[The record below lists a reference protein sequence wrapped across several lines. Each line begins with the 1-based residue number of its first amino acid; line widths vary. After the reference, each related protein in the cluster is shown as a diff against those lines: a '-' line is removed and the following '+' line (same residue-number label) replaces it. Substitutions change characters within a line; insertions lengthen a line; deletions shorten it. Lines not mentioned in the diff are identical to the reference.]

1 MIVSGSRSQSLATA
15 LAADI
20 DESLAVVEYDR
31 FADGEMLVR
40 IPDADDQ
47 AIVVASTTSSD
58 AHVELLQLQDAA
70 ARQADEVV
78 TVLPYMGYARQD
90 RAFEQ
95 GEPVTARAIA
105 RAISTG
111 TDRVLTVNPH
121 VDAVADFF
129 DVPCESIDA
138 SSLLA
143 EPLPTL
149 SDPLF
154 LAPDEGAIE
163 LASTVRDAYGAGET
177 DYFEK
182 TRLSDTDVEIK
193 PSGTETTG
201 RDVVLVD
208 DIVATGSTMATA
220 IAQLDDPRHVYVSC
234 VHPVLATNARLKLAA
249 AGVDRVFGTDTI
261 ERQVSAISVAPA
273 IANRL

>member
-31 FADGEMLVR
+31 FADGEMIVR
-40 IPDADDQ
+40 IPDSGDR

-90 RAFEQ
+90 KAFEQ

-129 DVPCESIDA
+129 DVPCETIDA

-143 EPLPTL
+143 DPLPTL
-149 SDPLF
+149 ADPLF
-154 LAPDEGAIE
+154 LAPDEGAID
-163 LASTVRDAYGAGET
+163 LAGTVRDAYGAGET

-182 TRLSDTDVEIK
+182 TRLSDTDVEIQ

-220 IAQLDDPRHVYVSC
+220 IAQLDDPHHVYVSC
-234 VHPVLATNARLKLAA
+234 VHPVLATNAMIKLAA

-261 ERQVSAISVAPA
+261 EGQVSAISVAPA

>member
-40 IPDADDQ
+40 IPDSGDR

-90 RAFEQ
+90 KAFEQ

-129 DVPCESIDA
+129 DVPCETIDA

-143 EPLPTL
+143 DPLPTL
-149 SDPLF
+149 ADPLF

-163 LASTVRDAYGAGET
+163 LAATVRDAYGAGET
-177 DYFEK
+177 DYFVK
-182 TRLSDTDVEIK
+182 TRLSDTDVEIQT
-193 PSGTETTG
+193 SGTETTG

-220 IAQLDDPRHVYVSC
+220 IAHLDDPHHVYVSC
-234 VHPVLATNARLKLAA
+234 VHPVLASNAMLKLAA

-261 ERQVSAISVAPA
+261 EGQVSAISVAPA